1 MIYSMNSTKQLYYIH
16 DPMCSWCWGF
26 SKTWSKVKK
35 KLNSDIEIIYV
46 LGGLAPD
53 NNEIMDERMREYVQ
67 MNWKKIEKRIPG
79 TRFNYNFWQECQ
91 PRRSTYPACRAVL
104 ATNNQDKNLESNM
117 INKIQQGYYLQA
129 KNPSEDDVLVGF
141 ANELGLDI
149 KRFRIDLNSEETNK
163 KLMQNIE
170 LAGSLNIYGFPS
182 LILHA
187 NNISKHIVIDYND
200 DISILN
206 QINA

>member
-129 KNPSEDDVLVGF
+129 KNPSEDDVLVSF

-187 NNISKHIVIDYND
+187 NNTSKHIVIDYND

>member
-149 KRFRIDLNSEETNK
+149 KRFGIDLNSEETNK
-163 KLMQNIE
+163 RLMQNIE

-187 NNISKHIVIDYND
+187 NNTSKHIVIDYND

>member
-1 MIYSMNSTKQLYYIH
+1 
-16 DPMCSWCWGF
+16 
-26 SKTWSKVKK
+26 
-35 KLNSDIEIIYV
+35 
-46 LGGLAPD
+46 
-53 NNEIMDERMREYVQ
+53 MREYVQ

-149 KRFRIDLNSEETNK
+149 ERFRIDLNSEETNK

-187 NNISKHIVIDYND
+187 NNTSKHIVIDYND

>member
-149 KRFRIDLNSEETNK
+149 KRFGIDLNSEETNK

-187 NNISKHIVIDYND
+187 NNTSKHIVIDYND

>member
-149 KRFRIDLNSEETNK
+149 ERFRIDLNSEETNK

-187 NNISKHIVIDYND
+187 NNTSKHIVIDYND

>member
-16 DPMCSWCWGF
+16 DPMRSLCWGF

-91 PRRSTYPACRAVL
+91 PRRSTYPSCRAVL

-149 KRFRIDLNSEETNK
+149 KRFGIDLNSEETNK

-187 NNISKHIVIDYND
+187 NNTSKHIVIDYND

>member
-26 SKTWSKVKK
+26 SKTWSKVIKE
-35 KLNSDIEIIYV
+35 LNSDIEIIYV

-149 KRFRIDLNSEETNK
+149 KRFGIDLNSEETNK
-163 KLMQNIE
+163 RLMQNIE

-187 NNISKHIVIDYND
+187 NNTSKHIVIDYND

>member
-26 SKTWSKVKK
+26 SKTWGKVKK
-35 KLNSDIEIIYV
+35 ELNSDIEIIYV

-104 ATNNQDKNLESNM
+104 ATNNQDKNLEPNM

-129 KNPSEDDVLVGF
+129 KNPSEDDVLVSF

-149 KRFRIDLNSEETNK
+149 KRFGIDLNSEETNK
-163 KLMQNIE
+163 RLMQNIE

>member
-1 MIYSMNSTKQLYYIH
+1 
-16 DPMCSWCWGF
+16 MCSWCWGF
-26 SKTWSKVKK
+26 SKTWDKVKK
-35 KLNSDIEIIYV
+35 ELNSDIEIIYV

-149 KRFRIDLNSEETNK
+149 KRFGIDLNSEETNK
-163 KLMQNIE
+163 RLMQNIE

-187 NNISKHIVIDYND
+187 NNTSKHIVIDYND

>member
-104 ATNNQDKNLESNM
+104 ATNNQDKNLEPNM

-129 KNPSEDDVLVGF
+129 KNPSEDDVLVSF

-187 NNISKHIVIDYND
+187 NNTSKHIVIDYND

>member
-35 KLNSDIEIIYV
+35 ELNSDIEIIYV

-187 NNISKHIVIDYND
+187 SNTSKHIVIDYND

>member
-1 MIYSMNSTKQLYYIH
+1 
-16 DPMCSWCWGF
+16 MCSWCWGF
-26 SKTWSKVKK
+26 SKTWGKVKK
-35 KLNSDIEIIYV
+35 ELNSDIEIIYV

-187 NNISKHIVIDYND
+187 NNTSKHIVIDYND

>member
-1 MIYSMNSTKQLYYIH
+1 
-16 DPMCSWCWGF
+16 
-26 SKTWSKVKK
+26 
-35 KLNSDIEIIYV
+35 
-46 LGGLAPD
+46 
-53 NNEIMDERMREYVQ
+53 
-67 MNWKKIEKRIPG
+67 
-79 TRFNYNFWQECQ
+79 
-91 PRRSTYPACRAVL
+91 L

-129 KNPSEDDVLVGF
+129 KNPSEDDVLVSF

-187 NNISKHIVIDYND
+187 NNTSKHIVIDYND

>member
-1 MIYSMNSTKQLYYIH
+1 MNSTKQLYYIH

-26 SKTWSKVKK
+26 SKTWGKVKK
-35 KLNSDIEIIYV
+35 ELNSDIEIIYV

-104 ATNNQDKNLESNM
+104 ATNNQDKNLELNM

-149 KRFRIDLNSEETNK
+149 KRFGIDLNSEETNK
-163 KLMQNIE
+163 RLMQNIE

-187 NNISKHIVIDYND
+187 NNTSKHIVIDYND

>member
-141 ANELGLDI
+141 ANELCLDI
-149 KRFRIDLNSEETNK
+149 KRFGIDLNSEETNK

-187 NNISKHIVIDYND
+187 NNTSKHIVIDYND
-200 DISILN
+200 DISIVN

>member
-35 KLNSDIEIIYV
+35 KLNSDIETIYV

-104 ATNNQDKNLESNM
+104 ATNNQDKNLEPNM

-141 ANELGLDI
+141 ANELCLDI

-187 NNISKHIVIDYND
+187 NNTSKHIVIDYND